1 MIRIGTSG
9 WVYADWRGRF
19 YPGGVP
25 QKRWLEYYASQF
37 DTVELNATT
46 YRLPSSGQVQRW
58 CEAVPPGFRYTVKL
72 SRLITHR
79 KTLPPRL
86 DEFIENFMHAAS
98 CFEAGK
104 VAQILVQFPPFL
116 ERDDAHLRAFLGK
129 LPRDHR
135 YVVEFRNRSWLAPA
149 VEDIL
154 REYGAAFCIHDY
166 PGVRTGDVVTS
177 ADLAYVRLHGYTG
190 LYVGNYPRRSLAY
203 WARRIRG
210 LAERA
215 RDVFVYFNN
224 DTKAAAPHDALALR
238 NLLERA
244 K

>member
-1 MIRIGTSG
+1 VGQS
-9 WVYADWRGRF
+9 
-19 YPGGVP
+19 
-25 QKRWLEYYASQF
+25 RWLAYYARHF

-46 YRLPSSGQVQRW
+46 YRLPKAEQVRRW
-58 CEAVPPGFRYTVKL
+58 CEIVPPPFVYTVKL

-79 KTLPPRL
+79 KTLPERV
-86 DEFIENFMHAAS
+86 DEFIENYMHRAS
-98 CFEAGK
+98 CFEAGR

-116 ERDDAHLRAFLGK
+116 ERDDAHLRAFLDR
-129 LPRDHR
+129 LPSHHR
-135 YVVEFRNRSWLAPA
+135 YVVEFRHPSWTAPQVEAILA
-149 VEDIL
+149 E
-154 REYGAAFCIHDY
+154 RNMAFCVHDY
-166 PGVRTGDVVTS
+166 PGFRTPDIVTS

-224 DTKAAAPHDALALR
+224 DTLAAAPHDARLLR
-238 NLLERA
+238 EMLHA
-244 K
+244 